1 MIGRLAT
8 YNVTG
13 DARALARQ
21 AEEGILPIFQSQP
34 GFRSYSVALGD
45 DGRIYSM
52 SAWDTRAD
60 AESGSE
66 SAADFVAENMPDALE
81 LVGIQYAELLFNTAL
96 GVSTLA
102 GATA

>member
-1 MIGRLAT
+1 MVGRLAT
-8 YNVTG
+8 YNLSG
-13 DARALARQ
+13 DARDLARR
-21 AEEGILPIFQSQP
+21 AEEGILPIFRSQS

-52 SAWDTRAD
+52 SAWDTHAD
-60 AESGSE
+60 AEAGSE
-66 SAADFVAENMPDALE
+66 AAASFVAENMAGELE
-81 LVGIQYAELLFNTAL
+81 LVGVQYAELLFNTAL

>member
-8 YNVTG
+8 YDVSG

-21 AEEGILPIFQSQP
+21 AEEGILPIFQSQS

-52 SAWDTRAD
+52 SAWDSRAD
-60 AESGSE
+60 AESGND
-66 SAADFVAENMPDALE
+66 AAAGFVAEHMADQLH
-81 LVGIQYAELLFNTAL
+81 LVGVQYAELLFNTAL

-102 GATA
+102 RATA